1 MMFEMRKWMKHIRML
16 YRYRYLLWMWTLR
29 EIRVRYKQS
38 ILGGAW
44 AILQPLSLAIIFT
57 VVFSVFARV
66 PTDGVPYPIFAY
78 AALLPWTLLA
88 TAVSFAVPSLVN
100 NMNLVTKT
108 YFPREILPLAVTA
121 AAFIDFCVASTIF
134 AVMLAFYRVPV
145 HWTLIWVPLLIGVQI
160 ILILGITFVGSAV
173 SVFFRDVRFVVPLGL
188 QLWLYATPVIYP
200 ESLVPERLHTLY
212 MLNPMAGLIASYR
225 RVILRG
231 LSPVPLDLGL
241 AVGLSITLF
250 IVAYWFFKRVERQFA
265 DII

>member
-1 MMFEMRKWMKHIRML
+1 MKHIWTL

-29 EIRVRYKQS
+29 EIKVRYKQS

-57 VVFSVFARV
+57 VVFSLFARV

-88 TAVSFAVPSLVN
+88 TSVSFGIPSLVN

-108 YFPREILPLAVTA
+108 YFPREILPLAVTG
-121 AAFIDFCVASTIF
+121 AAFVDFCVASTIF
-134 AVMLAFYRVPV
+134 AVMMVFYRVPV
-145 HWTLIWVPLLIGVQI
+145 HWTLVWVPLLIGVQI
-160 ILILGITFVGSAV
+160 ILILGVTFLGSAV
-173 SVFFRDVRFVVPLGL
+173 NVFFRDVRFVVPLGL

-200 ESLVPERLHTLY
+200 ESLVPERLRTLY
-212 MLNPMAGLIASYR
+212 MLNPMAGLVASYR

-231 LSPVPLDLGL
+231 LQPEPRDLGL
-241 AVGLSITLF
+241 AVVLSGVLC
-250 IVAYWFFKRVERQFA
+250 AASYWFFKRVERKFA
-265 DII
+265 DLI

>member
-1 MMFEMRKWMKHIRML
+1 MKHVRML

-78 AALLPWTLLA
+78 TALLPWTLLS
-88 TAVSFAVPSLVN
+88 TSVSFAVPSLVN

-108 YFPREILPLAVTA
+108 YFPREILPLAVTS

-134 AVMLAFYRVPV
+134 AVMMAFYQVPV
-145 HWTLIWVPLLIGVQI
+145 YWTLVWVPLLIGVQI
-160 ILILGITFVGSAV
+160 ILILGITLVGSAV

-200 ESLVPERLHTLY
+200 ESLVPEQLRTLY

-225 RVILRG
+225 RVVLRG
-231 LSPVPLDLGL
+231 LHPVPFDLGL
-241 AVGLSITLF
+241 AVALSIALC
-250 IVAYWFFKRVERQFA
+250 IAAYWFFKRVERQFA

>member
-1 MMFEMRKWMKHIRML
+1 MKHVRAL

-38 ILGGAW
+38 LLGGAW

-88 TAVSFAVPSLVN
+88 TSVSFAVPSLVN

-121 AAFIDFCVASTIF
+121 AAFIDFCIASMVF
-134 AVMLAFYRVPV
+134 AVMMALYRIPV
-145 HWTLIWVPLLIGVQI
+145 HWTLVWVPLLIGVQI
-160 ILILGITFVGSAV
+160 ILILGVTLVGSAV

-200 ESLVPERLHTLY
+200 ESLVPERLRTLY

-225 RVILRG
+225 RVVLQG
-231 LSPVPLDLGL
+231 LHPVPFDLGL
-241 AVGLSITLF
+241 ATALSIALC
-250 IVAYWFFKRVERQFA
+250 VAAYRFFKRVERQFA

>member
-1 MMFEMRKWMKHIRML
+1 MKHVRIL
-16 YRYRYLLWMWTLR
+16 YRYRYLLWMWTVR

-38 ILGGAW
+38 LLGGAW

-88 TAVSFAVPSLVN
+88 TSVSFAVPSLVN

-121 AAFIDFCVASTIF
+121 AAFIDFCIASMVF
-134 AVMLAFYRVPV
+134 AVMMALYRIPV
-145 HWTLIWVPLLIGVQI
+145 HWTLVWVPLLIGVQI
-160 ILILGITFVGSAV
+160 MLILGVVLVGSAV

-200 ESLVPERLHTLY
+200 ESLVPERLRTLY

-225 RVILRG
+225 RVVLRG
-231 LSPVPLDLGL
+231 LHPIPLDLGL
-241 AVGLSITLF
+241 AVAFSIALC
-250 IVAYWFFKRVERQFA
+250 IAAYRFFKRVERQFA